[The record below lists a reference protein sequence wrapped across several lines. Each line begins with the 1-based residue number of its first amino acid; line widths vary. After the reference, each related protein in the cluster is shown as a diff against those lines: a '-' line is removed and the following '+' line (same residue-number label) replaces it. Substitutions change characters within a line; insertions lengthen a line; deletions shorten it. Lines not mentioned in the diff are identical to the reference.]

1 MTFRV
6 DERRRITDWRDP
18 RARSE
23 AGTLASDESYGNNG
37 LFHLPP
43 LIPGPELRCI
53 VSDGLGWEHVSV
65 SIWRQPDKTP
75 TWVEMDHVARKF
87 WDAEDTVVQ
96 FHPPRSAHVN
106 YHPGCLHLW
115 RPAEG
120 EIPRPPGFMV
130 GPVGV
135 QMARAKGATT

>member
-1 MTFRV
+1 MSFHV
-6 DERRRITDWRDP
+6 DERFRITDWRDP
-18 RARSE
+18 RARSA
-23 AGTLASDESYGNNG
+23 AGTLASDEDCGRNG
-37 LFHLPP
+37 LFHLPAK
-43 LIPGPELRCI
+43 IPGRELRCI

-75 TWVEMDHVARKF
+75 TWVEMDYVARTF
-87 WDAEDTVVQ
+87 WDPEDAVVQ
-96 FHPPRSAHVN
+96 FHPPRSQHVN

-120 EIPRPPGFMV
+120 GIPLPAAFMV

-135 QMARAKGATT
+135 TMEAR